1 MGYGHASTVGDFM
14 RTPEDTLIGRL
25 TSSVASTGVP
35 SQRTTQI
42 EAWKLEIRLLK
53 EQLASPQLDQWY
65 IVLEYEIPRRSRR
78 PDVILLNSTTIF
90 VIEFKMGARDF
101 DSTSRWQV
109 ASYAR
114 DLRDFHAASSGRQIV
129 PILCATEAEM
139 GLTETWDAVYM
150 ARDISGLV
158 RTNGANLGAYLQI
171 LQMGGELNRED
182 SIIPRQWL
190 DSPYRP
196 TPTIL
201 EAATLLYE
209 GQDVR
214 ELSHRYAHNLD
225 KTTDMLLREMADA
238 KRLGRRTICFVTGIP
253 GAGKTLTGLN
263 VVHSKDLQK
272 SSALSGIF
280 LSGNG
285 PLVKIVREAIVKSQV
300 STGRK
305 RGDCEHEASTFIQ
318 NVHNFLR
325 YYLEDRTNEPP
336 HENVVVFDE
345 AQRAWDSTQVKRK
358 RGMDASE
365 ASQLLQVMERLPDWS
380 VVVALVGG
388 GQEIYLGEAGL
399 EEWGRALQARPE
411 QWRVVASPE
420 VLIGGESV
428 AGHRLFEGAVPAA
441 VSFHEELLAHLD
453 VVVRNHRAQ
462 RWTEWV
468 NALLSLRIESAQSHF
483 PDSEEFP
490 CYVTRD
496 LPAAR
501 EWLGMHHQLDPE
513 DRIGLVATS
522 KDFRLRADGIERA
535 TQFLS
540 NYGFDKWFLEP
551 CEDVR
556 SSYSLEVAASEFECQ
571 GLELDWVGLCWGL
584 DLTPSPKTGNWE
596 YRKFRGARW
605 QAVQQDAERAFT
617 LNRYRVLLTRARKG
631 MVIWVPRGDPD
642 DPTRDP
648 ALFDRVFDALRRA
661 GVPELDS
668 EFSVVQAETI
678 ARPQRELS
686 RQSELW

>member
-1 MGYGHASTVGDFM
+1 
-14 RTPEDTLIGRL
+14 
-25 TSSVASTGVP
+25 
-35 SQRTTQI
+35 
-42 EAWKLEIRLLK
+42 
-53 EQLASPQLDQWY
+53 
-65 IVLEYEIPRRSRR
+65 
-78 PDVILLNSTTIF
+78 
-90 VIEFKMGARDF
+90 MGARDF

-109 ASYAR
+109 VSYAR
-114 DLRDFHAASSGRQIV
+114 DLRDFHAESHGRRIV
-129 PILCATEAEM
+129 PILCATAAEN
-139 GLTETWDAVYM
+139 GLTESWDL
-150 ARDISGLV
+150 ISLAGEINSLV
-158 RTNGANLGAYLQI
+158 KTNGANLGAYLQS
-171 LQMGGELNRED
+171 LQEGDELNRTH
-182 SIIPRQWL
+182 SIIPRRWL

-214 ELSHRYAHNLD
+214 ELSHRHAHNLD

-263 VVHSKDLQK
+263 VVHSRGLQQ

-285 PLVKIVREAIVKSQV
+285 PLVKIVREALVRSQV
-300 STGRK
+300 SAGRK
-305 RGDCEHEASTFIQ
+305 RSDSEHEASTFIQ

-325 YYLEDRTNEPP
+325 HYLEERPEWPP
-336 HENVVVFDE
+336 HENMVVFDE
-345 AQRAWDSTQVKRK
+345 AQRAWNSAQVARK
-358 RGMDASE
+358 RGMRASE
-365 ASQLLQVMERLPDWS
+365 AAQLLEVMERLPDWA

-399 EEWGRALQARPE
+399 EEWGRALQERPV

-420 VLIGGESV
+420 VLVGGESV
-428 AGHRLFEGAVPAA
+428 AGHRLFEGAVPAS
-441 VSFHEELLAHLD
+441 VSFYEEPLAHLD

-468 NALLSLRIESAQSHF
+468 NALLSLRLDSARAHF

-496 LPAAR
+496 LADAR
-501 EWLGMHHQLDPE
+501 AWLRMHHQHDPE
-513 DRIGLVATS
+513 DRTGLVATS
-522 KDFRLRADGIERA
+522 LDLRLRADGIER
-535 TQFLS
+535 S
-540 NYGFDKWFLEP
+540 SGFRSSFAYEKWFLEP
-551 CEDVR
+551 WDDVR

-571 GLELDWVGLCWGL
+571 GLELDWIGLCWGL
-584 DLTPSPKTGNWE
+584 DLTPSELGESWD
-596 YRKFRGARW
+596 YRKFRGAQW
-605 QAVQQDAERAFT
+605 QAVQQEAERAFT

-631 MVIWVPRGDPD
+631 MVIWVPKGDPN

-661 GVPELDS
+661 GVLELDS
-668 EFSVVQAETI
+668 ELPIVWAETI
-678 ARPQRELS
+678 ARTGRCAQ
-686 RQSELW
+686 